1 MKKLFL
7 LPALLVAVSGWAADS
22 EAFDPKAP
30 VTLDLRDA
38 KLTDVLTTLGAIA
51 DLPVVIDPEI
61 EGKVTIRLEN
71 VPFVKILAMLSRDN
85 GISIRVEGGKLVASR
100 VAEAAAAAPALPEKF
115 REAPRVLLADYAT
128 AASNPPPLLI
138 STTWNGEETCSIAK
152 SGSGGGVL
160 LEIPLS
166 KTGNPE
172 VLLVADMGYDP
183 VSRSRV
189 VALEALGGTVKR
201 AAALGAQ
208 DAVSFDQKKEGES
221 LRVLLSQSPK
231 LVARSIEK
239 GDCGDVSFGSARGG
253 APATVTMQATALSEG
268 GVSSPVFSP
277 RIQAAAG
284 TVFKALGSEADSGAG
299 QLRGYAV
306 TGYVSRDGKSVALAF
321 KARAVFTFP
330 EDKRQYYFTQGSNAV
345 DFVPLTKS
353 GVLASTV
360 PPGVATP
367 RALELRVFGEE

>member
-7 LPALLVAVSGWAADS
+7 LPALLLAVSGWSADS

-38 KLTDVLTTLGAIA
+38 RLTDVITTLGAMA
-51 DLPVVIDPEI
+51 NLPVVIEPGI
-61 EGKVTIRLEN
+61 EGKVTIKLEG

-85 GISIRVEGGKLVASR
+85 GIFVRVEDGKLVASR
-100 VAEAAAAAPALPEKF
+100 VREATAAAPALPEKF
-115 REAPRVLLADYAT
+115 RVAPRILLADYSS
-128 AASNPPPLLI
+128 AAANPPALLI
-138 STTWNGEETCSIAK
+138 STTWNGEGTCSIAK
-152 SGSGGGVL
+152 IGNEGGGL
-160 LEIPLS
+160 LEILLS
-166 KTGNPE
+166 KTGGPE
-172 VLLVADMGYDP
+172 ALVVADMGYDP

-189 VALEALGGTVKR
+189 IALEAMGGAVKK

-208 DAVSFDQKKEGES
+208 DAVSFDQRREGES

-239 GDCGDVSFGSARGG
+239 GDCGDVVFGSARGG
-253 APATVTMQATALSEG
+253 ALATVIMQATAVSEA

-277 RIQAAAG
+277 RVQTMAG
-284 TVFKALGSEADSGAG
+284 TVFKALGSEADSGPG
-299 QLRGYAV
+299 QLRGFAV

-321 KARAVFTFP
+321 KARAVWTDP
-330 EDKRQYYFTQGSNAV
+330 EDRRQYYFTQGGNAV
-345 DFVPLTKS
+345 DFVPLTRA

>member
-7 LPALLVAVSGWAADS
+7 LPALLLAVSGWSADS

-38 KLTDVLTTLGAIA
+38 RLTDVITTLGAMA
-51 DLPVVIDPEI
+51 NLPVVIEPGI
-61 EGKVTIRLEN
+61 EGKVTIKLEG
-71 VPFVKILAMLSRDN
+71 VPFVKILGMLSRDN
-85 GISIRVEGGKLVASR
+85 GISVRVEDGKLVASR
-100 VAEAAAAAPALPEKF
+100 VREAAAAAPPLPEKF
-115 REAPRVLLADYAT
+115 RDAARVLLTDYST
-128 AASNPPPLLI
+128 AAANAPPLLI

-166 KTGNPE
+166 KTGSLE
-172 VLLVADMGYDP
+172 TLLVADLGYDP

-189 VALEALGGTVKR
+189 VALEGPGGTMKR
-201 AAALGAQ
+201 AAALEPQ
-208 DAVSFDQKKEGES
+208 DAVSFDLKREGES

-231 LVARSIEK
+231 LVARSLEK
-239 GDCGDVSFGSARGG
+239 GDCGVLVFGSAHGG

-277 RIQAAAG
+277 RIQTTAG

-321 KARAVFTFP
+321 KARAVLTDP
-330 EDKRQYYFTQGSNAV
+330 EDRRQYYFTQGGNAV
-345 DFVPLTKS
+345 DFVPLTKA

-360 PPGVATP
+360 APGVATP